1 VPARWVIAG
10 FVLVLVGA
18 AAGVAIHAY
27 QYRIRGERGQRQ
39 RESLSLRTLDL
50 LNTDKGGTVLGG
62 PTTTF
67 ELSTVKFVGW
77 RATLDSRLQGSQPT
91 RYRLDSTYKFPAGQS
106 YTFDDCQMISENQNQ
121 VTFTG
126 RIGNSKGGAFL
137 SGYYTI
143 NFVLNGR
150 SFTQKA
156 FRVVKRALDPGW
168 YLLVAPPASSTKTLP
183 YRVVSGGASISEWVS
198 WQRYESRR
206 DCQAAQ
212 RRVMR
217 QALLLDKQRA
227 FKLPRPLGPDQREFE
242 THLIE
247 GTFPIW
253 VASDDPCLTGI
264 GTVHQAKTALSFPT
278 FRNSNP
284 IIDATL
290 SDANLNPRSSA
301 P

>member
-106 YTFDDCQMISENQNQ
+106 YTVDDCQMISENQNQ

-126 RIGNSKGGAFL
+126 RMAIPRAAHSCRVITRSTSCSTAAHSHRKPLESLSARSIRAGISSLPRLPRPRRRYPIGSSVAGHPYL
-137 SGYYTI
+137 SGYHGSAM
-143 NFVLNGR
+143 NL
-150 SFTQKA
+150 
-156 FRVVKRALDPGW
+156 
-168 YLLVAPPASSTKTLP
+168 
-183 YRVVSGGASISEWVS
+183 GGTV
-198 WQRYESRR
+198 
-206 DCQAAQ
+206 
-212 RRVMR
+212 
-217 QALLLDKQRA
+217 
-227 FKLPRPLGPDQREFE
+227 RPLS
-242 THLIE
+242 E
-247 GTFPIW
+247 G
-253 VASDDPCLTGI
+253 
-264 GTVHQAKTALSFPT
+264 
-278 FRNSNP
+278 
-284 IIDATL
+284 
-290 SDANLNPRSSA
+290 
-301 P
+301 